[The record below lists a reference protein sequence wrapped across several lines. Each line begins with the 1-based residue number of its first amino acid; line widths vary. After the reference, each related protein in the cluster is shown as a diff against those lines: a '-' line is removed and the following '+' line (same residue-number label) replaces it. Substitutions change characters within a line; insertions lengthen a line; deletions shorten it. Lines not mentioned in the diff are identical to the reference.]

1 LINDF
6 RRRDLAQYPFADPA
20 PVATWPDSAPLSF
33 IDFPASSALP
43 GVRGK
48 CPDRLVEPVPDRD
61 AEPIAVHGRH
71 LVGKVRSV
79 VRSSLEDIELPL
91 VNHLV
96 RQRADDL
103 PFSLLGIL

>member
-6 RRRDLAQYPFADPA
+6 RRRDLSQCPFADPA
-20 PVATWPDSAPLSF
+20 PVATWLDRASLSF

-48 CPDRLVEPVPDRD
+48 CPDRLVVPMADRD
-61 AEPIAVHGRH
+61 AQSIAVHGRH
-71 LVGKVRSV
+71 FARKVRSV
-79 VRSSLEDIELPL
+79 IRSSFEHIELPL

-103 PFSLLGIL
+103 TFGPLTIF